1 MNLNCYVFTTKKI
14 MKKEQVVLRVVYDI
28 DGDFQFLNV
37 EENLEVEDAAL
48 VSLGEMF
55 LFDKTLED
63 IVPLLSVGEMAYRE
77 KDDSP
82 WKIKKISEENLEFY
96 LNH

>member
-1 MNLNCYVFTTKKI
+1 MNLNCYVFTTKKN
-14 MKKEQVVLRVVYDI
+14 MKKEQVVLKVVYDI

-82 WKIKKISEENLEFY
+82 WKKISKENLEFY